1 MRKLL
6 LSTVLAG
13 AFGVAGF
20 AVHAQQKAPS
30 PAQAPAAA
38 PAAEEGEVDA
48 PTPVPLMMGGLNLA
62 SNPQLE
68 VEAIDIVVGAAKVTQ
83 TYRIKNT
90 GTAEVRAAASVAMPD
105 LSASV
110 DGTEEYRID
119 TSKPENP
126 VGLTITA
133 GGAPVTAN
141 VVVRAEALG
150 LDRTADIRAAGLP
163 LAPFGPESEKA
174 LKALKPEQLTKLGD
188 MGLVSPPEP
197 GQPDVETLADWTLAV
212 TYGWDQM
219 FTPGKSTD
227 IVMTFT
233 PSAARYPLTKESAD
247 ALDAFKDDACLP
259 AATIKTLKTRLAGKN
274 PAPLS
279 LTEIV
284 LSADKPMRWRAAPS
298 TVVSVDKPSADAIV
312 AFCGADAK
320 TAGQPR
326 VSGKI
331 EDEGGSELRVIVIG
345 PGQ

>member
-6 LSTVLAG
+6 LTTVLASACG
-13 AFGVAGF
+13 LASFAAF
-20 AVHAQQKAPS
+20 AQQKAAA
-30 PAQAPAAA
+30 PAPAPAAA
-38 PAAEEGEVDA
+38 PADDGEVDA
-48 PTPVPLMMGGLNLA
+48 PTPVPLMVGGLNLA

-90 GTAEVRAAASVAMPD
+90 GAAEVRAAASVAMPD

-133 GGAPVTAN
+133 GGAPVAAN
-141 VVVRAEALG
+141 VITRAEALG

-197 GQPDVETLADWTLAV
+197 GQPEVETIADWSLAV
-212 TYGWDQM
+212 TYAWDQV
-219 FTPGKSTD
+219 FPPGKSTD
-227 IVMTFT
+227 IVLAYT
-233 PSAARYPLTKESAD
+233 PSAARYPLTKESGD

-259 AATIKTLKTRLAGKN
+259 ATTIKTLKTKLAAKN
-274 PAPLS
+274 AAPLS
-279 LTEIV
+279 LTELV
-284 LSADKPMRWRAAPS
+284 VSADKPMRWRAAPS
-298 TVVSVDKPSADAIV
+298 TQVSVDKPAADAIV